1 MRTLRTSLLAG
12 LLASSMAIGG
22 GIAIAQEA
30 SPGASPAASPV
41 AEGGIRE
48 LPISNPDGEIVAYT
62 DITEGADGV
71 TFTIRSVVPGILEPG
86 LHGVHIHETGSCD
99 ASGTEPYAS
108 AGGHFNP
115 DEHMHGAPDDDEAHA
130 GDLGNIEVGD
140 DGTFTYEITT
150 DRVML
155 ETGAANS
162 LDDADGSAIVI
173 HAGEDDLKTD
183 PSGESGG
190 RVACGSIF
198 PSTEPVLNAT
208 PPSNDGTGEASAT
221 PAS

>member
-1 MRTLRTSLLAG
+1 MKRIRTRVLAG
-12 LLASSMAIGG
+12 LLASSVALSSGM
-22 GIAIAQEA
+22 AIAQEA
-30 SPGASPAASPV
+30 SPDASPAASPV
-41 AEGGIRE
+41 TEGGIRE
-48 LPISNPDGEIVAYT
+48 VSISNPDGKIVAYT

-86 LHGVHIHETGSCD
+86 LHGIHIHEVGSCD
-99 ASGTEPYAS
+99 ATGTEPYAS

-115 DEHMHGAPDDDEAHA
+115 DDHSHGAPDDSDSHA

-140 DGTFTYEITT
+140 DGTFTYEVTT
-150 DRVML
+150 DKVTL
-155 ETGAANS
+155 EPGQPNS

-173 HAGEDDLKTD
+173 HAREDDLATD

-190 RVACGSIF
+190 RVACGTIF
-198 PSTEPVLNAT
+198 PSVEHALRAT
-208 PPSNDGTGEASAT
+208 PPTNEDASAT